1 MLENVLLKKK
11 DKGRRGLM
19 GEQFPFVFCATFM
32 LWITGLCWGLLL
44 NLLPNGVVVYVRVSK
59 KLKES
64 HYFSLSFTY

>member
-32 LWITGLCWGLLL
+32 L
-44 NLLPNGVVVYVRVSK
+44 
-59 KLKES
+59 
-64 HYFSLSFTY
+64 